1 MKLRISVQEH
11 LKKKGPRIEKK
22 DNMSMTYIF

>member
-1 MKLRISVQEH
+1 MKLRISVQEYLTKKALE
-11 LKKKGPRIEKK
+11 LKKK

>member
-1 MKLRISVQEH
+1 MKPGISVQEY
-11 LKKKGPRIEKK
+11 LKKGPRIEKK